1 MARKKM
7 ILGGY
12 ETWVERPTF
21 STVILYDTETSKFGL
36 PIDILGSG
44 ENIYIVDKN
53 LTLEERRELKT
64 FLLEN
69 VWSYQK

>member
-36 PIDILGSG
+36 PIDVFGSDEHICIL
-44 ENIYIVDKN
+44 DKN
-53 LTLEERRELKT
+53 LTLEERKELKT